1 MRLFGANISIPL
13 ALVVLVVAL
22 AIAGAGFFITNQLQR
37 NAVEDQA
44 IKTAESVV
52 AQMLATRSV
61 YTKDVVGKLQADGV
75 RIEFGPDF
83 REKKRSVPLPATMVH
98 LISDEVNKQG
108 LYTIDL
114 ISPWA
119 INPDQLPETD
129 WERESVD
136 ALIEDPRSPQSRIE
150 TSGGKSRLLYM
161 AADFASAPACVSCH
175 NSLPESPKRDYELG
189 DMMGSLVV
197 TIPLTEEF
205 SSAQGQSVYIALG
218 NIGVLAVLA
227 VLLVLLWRRIA

>member
-22 AIAGAGFFITNQLQR
+22 AIAGAGFYIINQVQR
-37 NAVEDQA
+37 KAVEDQA
-44 IKTAESVV
+44 IKMAESVV

-75 RIEFGPDF
+75 DIDFGPDF
-83 REKKRSVPLPATMVH
+83 REKERKVPLPATMVH

-119 INPDQLPETD
+119 INPDQLPGTD
-129 WERESVD
+129 WERESTA
-136 ALIEDPRSPQSRIE
+136 ALIEDPRTPRSRIE
-150 TSGGKSRLLYM
+150 TAGRKSRLLYM
-161 AADFASAPACVSCH
+161 AADFASAQACVSCH

-197 TIPLTEEF
+197 TVPLTEEF
-205 SSAQGQSVYIALG
+205 SSAQKQSVYIALG
-218 NIGVLAVLA
+218 NIGTLVVLAG
-227 VLLVLLWRRIA
+227 LLVLLWRRIA